1 MHPDGTT
8 MSSRKNVRAFL
19 SLAAGLWLI
28 YESGYGIMQ
37 VLGVARSGHALF
49 PLTGHFQ
56 NPGPFGGFVAMLMSV
71 CLGHLFLA
79 EEGGLQHF
87 VKWICGVAVAMGF
100 IVLPASMSRAGWFGL
115 TVSFGVLAFRNNRIL
130 GWFQEKPLRVA
141 AAVAFL
147 FFLCVGGLFLK
158 TDSALGRIHVW
169 HMELLAM
176 LKEPLKGFG
185 KGCFAWAYGETQASY
200 FASAERASW
209 EIRVAGCPEYA
220 FNEYL
225 RTGVEWGIPGLLL
238 FVCLALS
245 ICIILVR
252 HSNPAGYGAIALS
265 VFAFFS
271 YPASQWQ
278 FRLWAGLFLA
288 AALCELS
295 GRYGWLSY
303 CFFILTASAVWLGG
317 EKGSPGADY
326 RFLYQ
331 QGYDLFQEKSYE
343 KALPVLREG
352 ASLSCD
358 PMFHNIMGRC
368 HEALGEYPEAEE
380 EYIHAHY
387 MVPCRLYPLVL
398 LQELYLTR
406 GDTLRAD
413 AVSDQIKRMP
423 VNPRNSN
430 MKRLQERALENR

>member
-1 MHPDGTT
+1 MNDN
-8 MSSRKNVRAFL
+8 SSRANAQAIL
-19 SLAAGLWLI
+19 SLVAGLWLI
-28 YESGYGIMQ
+28 YESGFGILQ
-37 VLGVARSGHALF
+37 VLGIARSGHALF

-79 EEGGLQHF
+79 EEGGLQRL
-87 VKWICGVAVAMGF
+87 VKWVCGVAVAMGF

-115 TVSFGVLAFRNNRIL
+115 TVSSGVLAFSNNKIL
-130 GWFQEKPLRVA
+130 GWFKEKPLRVA

-147 FFLCVGGLFLK
+147 VFLCVGGLFLK

-169 HMELLAM
+169 HMELLAV

-185 KGCFAWAYGETQASY
+185 KGCFAWAYGETQAAY
-200 FASAERASW
+200 FASAERAAW

-225 RTGVEWGIPGLLL
+225 KTGVEWGIPALLL
-238 FVCLALS
+238 FFGLAVT
-245 ICIILVR
+245 ICIVLVR
-252 HSNPAGYGAIALS
+252 NSNAAGYGAIALS

-271 YPASQWQ
+271 YPLSLWQ

-288 AALCELS
+288 AAMCEIS

-303 CFFILTASAVWLGG
+303 CVFLLVAVIVWLGG
-317 EKGSPGADY
+317 EKRSPGADY
-326 RFLYQ
+326 RVLYR
-331 QGYDLFQEKSYE
+331 QGYALFQEKAYE
-343 KALPVLREG
+343 KALSVLEEG
-352 ASLSCD
+352 ALLSCD
-358 PMFHNIMGRC
+358 PMFYNIMGRC
-368 HEALGEYPEAEE
+368 HEALGEYSEAEE

-398 LQELYLTR
+398 LQELYLTQ
-406 GDTLRAD
+406 GDTPRAD

-430 MKRLQERALENR
+430 MKSLKERALGNR